1 MECTADSSFE
11 ICPLCG
17 QTDHGIDWNRGW
29 IIACNKKKQLKSM
42 ELMPEEDHTHFK
54 TFWYLRCKINCY
66 CSLVSRKILT
76 HRKIMNPREINSPW
90 NEFLFLIMG
99 NTIPLVHLEE
109 ECLSVFC
116 ALQYYPLEIFYW
128 GQGKLQYFNIKL
140 MDILNIELWKQRSL
154 NCEVK
159 GL

>member
-17 QTDHGIDWNRGW
+17 QSDHGIDWNRGW
-29 IIACNKKKQLKSM
+29 IIACNEKKQLKSM
-42 ELMPEEDHTHFK
+42 ELMPEEDHMHFK
-54 TFWYLRCKINCY
+54 TIWYLRCKINCY
-66 CSLVSRKILT
+66 CSLVSRKILS
-76 HRKIMNPREINSPW
+76 HRKIMNPHEINSPW

-109 ECLSVFC
+109 EWLSVFC
-116 ALQYYPLEIFYW
+116 ALQYCPLEIFYW

-140 MDILNIELWKQRSL
+140 MDILNIELWKQLSL